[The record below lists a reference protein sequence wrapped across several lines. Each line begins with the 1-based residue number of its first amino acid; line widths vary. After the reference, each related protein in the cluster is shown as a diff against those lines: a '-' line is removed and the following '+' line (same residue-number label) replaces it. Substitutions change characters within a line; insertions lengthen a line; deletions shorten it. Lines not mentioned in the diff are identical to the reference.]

1 MSHLQPGLDIHVSPF
16 NSHLTPIYIPQNAS
30 QFHPGPIWSHP
41 GPKVCVSPPSR
52 PHLTPIHI
60 ARFASHPHPGSTS
73 SASRTQDL
81 HLSFISVMSP
91 LLSVRQ
97 DCNSPASRSHL
108 TPSWFLNLC
117 LTSIQYMS
125 HPHPGPDIRVTSS
138 FRSHLVSIQVLIQVP
153 RMASHSMQVPSQL
166 TQDTRLLFH
175 LHPSNTS
182 PEFGSQDSRF
192 ILTSFYVTFHRYTGP
207 KIHASPL
214 SRSRLTSSTFSTSF
228 VTHLHPVCVSLPS
241 RTWFKCIKVPICTH
255 PLHWCCISHPSR
267 SWEEHLNS
275 IQITSLTHLGLQMCI
290 SPPSRS
296 RLTSVQIPI
305 FVSRLHTGRISPPFR
320 SWRLHLSFIQV
331 PSHPHPCLEIC
342 VSPLSISCLI
352 SIQVTRTAPLL
363 HPGSPPSRPL
373 DSYFTCNLLCPGL
386 KNFTSSPSSSH
397 SSPIHISKCA
407 SNLHSGLVSPLSRSE
422 DSCLA
427 SIQVVSYLHVV
438 LENCIS
444 APWGSHLTLIEVSNF
459 ASRLHPGP
467 FSIPSSFWN
476 LHLTSIQVLFSSVP
490 TPRFASHLH
499 LGSNSRV

>member
-1 MSHLQPGLDIHVSPF
+1 MCLTSRSHLTTSQDLIIMSHFHPGPDIHVSPPSRSHLNSQPDQDNCISVPSRSHLTTSQDLIIMSHLQPGLDIHVSPF

-331 PSHPHPCLEIC
+331 PSHPPSMSGDMCLTSVHFMSHFHSSHQNC
-342 VSPLSISCLI
+342 
-352 SIQVTRTAPLL
+352 TAA
-363 HPGSPPSRPL
+363 PSR
-373 DSYFTCNLLCPGL
+373 
-386 KNFTSSPSSSH
+386 
-397 SSPIHISKCA
+397 
-407 SNLHSGLVSPLSRSE
+407 
-422 DSCLA
+422 
-427 SIQVVSYLHVV
+427 
-438 LENCIS
+438 
-444 APWGSHLTLIEVSNF
+444 
-459 ASRLHPGP
+459 
-467 FSIPSSFWN
+467 
-476 LHLTSIQVLFSSVP
+476 LTSIQAPGFVF
-490 TPRFASHLH
+490 HLQPVVSRSQEFHFISIQLPFQPHTH
-499 LGSNSRV
+499 LKMCV

>member
-30 QFHPGPIWSHP
+30 HVHPGPISSHP
-41 GPKVCVSPPSR
+41 GPNVCVSPPSR

-73 SASRTQDL
+73 SASRSQDL
-81 HLSFISVMSP
+81 HLTFISVMSP

-108 TPSWFLNLC
+108 TPSRFLNLC
-117 LTSIQYMS
+117 LTSIQYMP
-125 HPHPGPDIRVTSS
+125 HLHPGPDIRVTSS

-153 RMASHSMQVPSQL
+153 RMASQLHPSPISAHPGHETFVSPPSKYHFTWIRVPGFTSHSHLLLCHVSPLYRSQDLRLTSIQVPSHFIH
-166 TQDTRLLFH
+166 LL
-175 LHPSNTS
+175 N
-182 PEFGSQDSRF
+182 F
-192 ILTSFYVTFHRYTGP
+192 I
-207 KIHASPL
+207 
-214 SRSRLTSSTFSTSF
+214 
-228 VTHLHPVCVSLPS
+228 CVSPPS

-255 PLHWCCISHPSR
+255 PLHWCCVSHPSR

-342 VSPLSISCLI
+342 VQPLSISCLI
-352 SIQVTRTAPLL
+352 SIQVTRAASLL
-363 HPGSPPSRPL
+363 HPGPASPPSRPL
-373 DSYFTCNLLCPGL
+373 D
-386 KNFTSSPSSSH
+386 
-397 SSPIHISKCA
+397 
-407 SNLHSGLVSPLSRSE
+407 
-422 DSCLA
+422 
-427 SIQVVSYLHVV
+427 
-438 LENCIS
+438 
-444 APWGSHLTLIEVSNF
+444 
-459 ASRLHPGP
+459 
-467 FSIPSSFWN
+467 
-476 LHLTSIQVLFSSVP
+476 
-490 TPRFASHLH
+490 
-499 LGSNSRV
+499 